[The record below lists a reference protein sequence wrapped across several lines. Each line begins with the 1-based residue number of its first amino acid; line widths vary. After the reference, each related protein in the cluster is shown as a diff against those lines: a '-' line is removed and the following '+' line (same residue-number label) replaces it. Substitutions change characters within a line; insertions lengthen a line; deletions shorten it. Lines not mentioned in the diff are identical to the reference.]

1 MEKYNTKNKNKNKN
15 IINRKCKLCCDKF
28 INCIIGIFSYN
39 KGSGKMLKDNKEIEA
54 VYIVDIKE
62 IEVDKIEVDNKEIEV
77 EDIVDNKEIE
87 VDKIEIDI
95 KEIEVEDIVDN
106 KEWVMA

>member
-1 MEKYNTKNKNKNKN
+1 MEKYNTKNKNKN

-39 KGSGKMLKDNKEIEA
+39 KGSGKMLKDNIDDAGSKDN
-54 VYIVDIKE
+54 VDIKE

-77 EDIVDNKEIE
+77 EDIVDNKE
-87 VDKIEIDI
+87 
-95 KEIEVEDIVDN
+95 
-106 KEWVMA
+106 WVMA